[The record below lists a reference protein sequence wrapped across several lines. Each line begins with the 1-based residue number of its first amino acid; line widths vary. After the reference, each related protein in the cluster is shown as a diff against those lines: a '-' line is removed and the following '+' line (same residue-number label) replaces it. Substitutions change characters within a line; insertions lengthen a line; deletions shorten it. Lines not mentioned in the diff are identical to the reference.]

1 MNGKG
6 RRVHT
11 CPATVRSPD
20 CVQQGGIRRGHA
32 LGTARVHVE
41 SPTSNRTTAT
51 ATGRHR
57 GTATPAPPGQVAQ
70 RGCDQPRTPAGH
82 GQGAAGQVARWP
94 QSSPHPAQ
102 WGCPGVEVPGPS
114 TARGPRQLA
123 AEIRGEISAGH
134 TRNPTRSLPA
144 AELTSATRK
153 AVESK
158 IKLLPCGTEP
168 TYHMARRTHGELC
181 YTNKAAGRES
191 PKQPR
196 AQGPAAP
203 SPCQGVGVPPWAPL
217 CPAPPGAGGSAPA
230 PRVAA
235 PLRLGT
241 DLLRGTPLAGRR
253 RLGASHKEFLPA
265 LLSPRCLQTPGLF
278 TPGTSAG
285 GRAWVQRN
293 SSWRWEPPGNSA
305 ALGGSRATRPTPT
318 YSRGA
323 AAPIPLEVQRCPQG
337 PHPAEPPPQQRPPGG
352 RSNPT
357 G

>member
-1 MNGKG
+1 MGKAAWG
-6 RRVHT
+6 
-11 CPATVRSPD
+11 
-20 CVQQGGIRRGHA
+20 
-32 LGTARVHVE
+32 
-41 SPTSNRTTAT
+41 
-51 ATGRHR
+51 
-57 GTATPAPPGQVAQ
+57 TPAMPVCAAQTASSRGASGGDTHWGQPGCTWRAPHPTEPRPQRQDGTGARPPRLPTGQVAP

-94 QSSPHPAQ
+94 QSSPQPAQ
-102 WGCPGVEVPGPS
+102 RGCPGVEVPGPS
-114 TARGPRQLA
+114 AARGPRQLA

-203 SPCQGVGVPPWAPL
+203 SPCQGVGVPPRAPL

-230 PRVAA
+230 PRGRCSSA
-235 PLRLGT
+235 PWHR
-241 DLLRGTPLAGRR
+241 
-253 RLGASHKEFLPA
+253 
-265 LLSPRCLQTPGLF
+265 
-278 TPGTSAG
+278 
-285 GRAWVQRN
+285 
-293 SSWRWEPPGNSA
+293 
-305 ALGGSRATRPTPT
+305 
-318 YSRGA
+318 
-323 AAPIPLEVQRCPQG
+323 
-337 PHPAEPPPQQRPPGG
+337 PPPRDSARRTSPARGEP
-352 RSNPT
+352 
-357 G
+357 